1 MKLKRIVSLA
11 LAGVMAVS
19 MLTACGN
26 SNGNGGQVPP
36 EENNTIDGGYSAM
49 LAKYMEDVAD
59 LDHVTFQD
67 NSDDVAALKDA
78 LGNFGNVVIG
88 GGSLLPV
95 LVCLESPNNI
105 IPDFD
110 ISFDDDSI
118 IGGLVG
124 GITVPGVSGDG
135 VLSINNL
142 KEDFA
147 KALDLATK
155 DLESDDLAFKDS
167 TEKMNVPQK
176 EGTIFAIDGSI
187 SLEKVMN
194 QIANGNNFNGLG
206 SNGAERF
213 TGLNTKMGG
222 EDALPESGVDG
233 QLTWHYNYT
242 ISASVV
248 NVPATAVDGY
258 NGSVNFIAENTSRAS
273 STSIVRFSFSNR
285 RNTASSHTCIDWISV
300 PSRSNRY
307 PFIASSPSCASQR
320 TDPFPRAR
328 LPSAACF
335 IVQSLDSG

>member
-1 MKLKRIVSLA
+1 MKLKKIVSLA

-95 LVCLESPNNI
+95 LVCLEGPNDI
-105 IPDFD
+105 IPGFNVG
-110 ISFDDDSI
+110 I
-118 IGGLVG
+118 IKF
-124 GITVPGVSGDG
+124 PGVSGDG

-147 KALDLATK
+147 KALDLATE
-155 DLESDDLAFKDS
+155 DLNSDDLAFKNS
-167 TEKMNVPQK
+167 TKKMNVPQK

-206 SNGAERF
+206 SNGTERF
-213 TGLNTKMGG
+213 TGLNIKMGG

-233 QLTWHYNYT
+233 HLTWHYNYT

-258 NGSVNFIAENTSRAS
+258 NGSVNFIAVTV
-273 STSIVRFSFSNR
+273 T
-285 RNTASSHTCIDWISV
+285 
-300 PSRSNRY
+300 
-307 PFIASSPSCASQR
+307 R
-320 TDPFPRAR
+320 TP
-328 LPSAACF
+328 
-335 IVQSLDSG
+335 V

>member
-36 EENNTIDGGYSAM
+36 EENNTIDGGYSDM

-95 LVCLESPNNI
+95 LVCLEGPNNI
-105 IPDFD
+105 IPE
-110 ISFDDDSI
+110 ISFGGP
-118 IGGLVG
+118 IGGLISVKP
-124 GITVPGVSGDG
+124 VPGDG

-142 KEDFA
+142 KKDFA
-147 KALDLATK
+147 KALDLA
-155 DLESDDLAFKDS
+155 DDDLAVDDLGLNQNTSLNVTRKD
-167 TEKMNVPQK
+167 
-176 EGTIFAIDGSI
+176 GTIFAIDGSI

-194 QIANGNNFNGLG
+194 QIANGNNFN
-206 SNGAERF
+206 NRF
-213 TGLNTKMGG
+213 NGLNGILG
-222 EDALPESGVDG
+222 ADSALPENLTDD

-258 NGSVNFIAENTSRAS
+258 NGSVNFIAVTV
-273 STSIVRFSFSNR
+273 T
-285 RNTASSHTCIDWISV
+285 
-300 PSRSNRY
+300 
-307 PFIASSPSCASQR
+307 R
-320 TDPFPRAR
+320 TP
-328 LPSAACF
+328 
-335 IVQSLDSG
+335 V

>member
-95 LVCLESPNNI
+95 LVCLEGTNDI
-105 IPDFD
+105 IPGFN
-110 ISFDDDSI
+110 ISWI
-118 IGGLVG
+118 RI
-124 GITVPGVSGDG
+124 PGVSGNG

-147 KALDLATK
+147 KALDLATD
-155 DLESDDLAFKDS
+155 DLESDDLAFKGS
-167 TEKMNVPQK
+167 TKNINVPQK

-194 QIANGNNFNGLG
+194 QIANGNNFNGLDN
-206 SNGAERF
+206 NGTERF
-213 TGLNTKMGG
+213 AGLNTTMDD

-233 QLTWHYNYT
+233 HLTWHYNYT

-258 NGSVNFIAENTSRAS
+258 NGSVNFIAVTV
-273 STSIVRFSFSNR
+273 T
-285 RNTASSHTCIDWISV
+285 
-300 PSRSNRY
+300 
-307 PFIASSPSCASQR
+307 R
-320 TDPFPRAR
+320 TP
-328 LPSAACF
+328 
-335 IVQSLDSG
+335 V

>member
-36 EENNTIDGGYSAM
+36 EENNAVDGGYSAM

-95 LVCLESPNNI
+95 LVCLEGPNNI
-105 IPDFD
+105 IPG
-110 ISFDDDSI
+110 
-118 IGGLVG
+118 IGFGGKPIVG
-124 GITVPGVSGDG
+124 PVSGNG

-155 DLESDDLAFKDS
+155 DLTSDDLAFKGS
-167 TEKMNVPQK
+167 TKNINVPQK

-194 QIANGNNFNGLG
+194 QIANGNNFKGLDD
-206 SNGAERF
+206 NGAERF
-213 TGLNTKMGG
+213 DGLNTKMSDK
-222 EDALPESGVDG
+222 DALPESLTDG
-233 QLTWHYNYT
+233 HLTWHYNYT
-242 ISASVV
+242 VSASVV

-258 NGSVNFIAENTSRAS
+258 NGSVNFIAVTV
-273 STSIVRFSFSNR
+273 T
-285 RNTASSHTCIDWISV
+285 
-300 PSRSNRY
+300 
-307 PFIASSPSCASQR
+307 R
-320 TDPFPRAR
+320 TP
-328 LPSAACF
+328 
-335 IVQSLDSG
+335 V

>member
-95 LVCLESPNNI
+95 LVCLEGTNDI
-105 IPDFD
+105 IPGFN
-110 ISFDDDSI
+110 ISI
-118 IGGLVG
+118 IK
-124 GITVPGVSGDG
+124 VPGVSGNG
-135 VLSINNL
+135 VLSINNMR
-142 KEDFA
+142 EDFV
-147 KALDLATK
+147 KALDLATD
-155 DLESDDLAFKDS
+155 DLESADLAFKGS
-167 TEKMNVPQK
+167 TKKMNVPQK

-194 QIANGNNFNGLG
+194 QIANGNNFNGLDNKG
-206 SNGAERF
+206 PERF
-213 TGLNTKMGG
+213 AGLNTKMSGK
-222 EDALPESGVDG
+222 DALPESGVDG
-233 QLTWHYNYT
+233 HLTWHYNYT

-258 NGSVNFIAENTSRAS
+258 NGSVNFIAVTV
-273 STSIVRFSFSNR
+273 T
-285 RNTASSHTCIDWISV
+285 
-300 PSRSNRY
+300 
-307 PFIASSPSCASQR
+307 R
-320 TDPFPRAR
+320 TP
-328 LPSAACF
+328 
-335 IVQSLDSG
+335 V

>member
-95 LVCLESPNNI
+95 LVCLEGTNDI
-105 IPDFD
+105 IPG
-110 ISFDDDSI
+110 ISTGDLPI
-118 IGGLVG
+118 IGALPIVK
-124 GITVPGVSGDG
+124 PVSGNG

-147 KALDLATK
+147 KALDLATV
-155 DLESDDLAFKDS
+155 DLESDDLAFENS
-167 TEKMNVPQK
+167 TKKMNVPQK

-206 SNGAERF
+206 SNGPERF
-213 TGLNTKMGG
+213 TGLNTKMSDK
-222 EDALPESGVDG
+222 DALPESGVDG
-233 QLTWHYNYT
+233 HLTWHYNYT

-258 NGSVNFIAENTSRAS
+258 NGSVNFIAVTV
-273 STSIVRFSFSNR
+273 T
-285 RNTASSHTCIDWISV
+285 
-300 PSRSNRY
+300 
-307 PFIASSPSCASQR
+307 R
-320 TDPFPRAR
+320 TP
-328 LPSAACF
+328 
-335 IVQSLDSG
+335 V

>member
-95 LVCLESPNNI
+95 LVCLEGPNDI
-105 IPDFD
+105 IPGFD
-110 ISFDDDSI
+110 ISFGIAGIPGS
-118 IGGLVG
+118 
-124 GITVPGVSGDG
+124 ITVPGVSGDG

-142 KEDFA
+142 KKDFA
-147 KALDLATK
+147 KSLDLADT
-155 DLESDDLAFKDS
+155 DLAVNDLGLAQTDSLNVTRKD
-167 TEKMNVPQK
+167 
-176 EGTIFAIDGSI
+176 GTIFVIDGSV

-194 QIANGNNFNGLG
+194 QIANGNNFKNRFNGL
-206 SNGAERF
+206 NGVLGA
-213 TGLNTKMGG
+213 
-222 EDALPESGVDG
+222 DSALPESLTDG

-242 ISASVV
+242 VSASVV

-258 NGSVNFIAENTSRAS
+258 NGSVNFIAVTV
-273 STSIVRFSFSNR
+273 T
-285 RNTASSHTCIDWISV
+285 
-300 PSRSNRY
+300 
-307 PFIASSPSCASQR
+307 R
-320 TDPFPRAR
+320 TP
-328 LPSAACF
+328 
-335 IVQSLDSG
+335 V

>member
-36 EENNTIDGGYSAM
+36 EENNAIDGGYSAM

-95 LVCLESPNNI
+95 LVCLEGPNDI
-105 IPDFD
+105 IPEIDLGFL
-110 ISFDDDSI
+110 
-118 IGGLVG
+118 GTVG
-124 GITVPGVSGDG
+124 PVPGDG

-142 KEDFA
+142 RKDFA
-147 KALDLATK
+147 KSLDLANDNLDVK
-155 DLESDDLAFKDS
+155 DLKLNQTKPL
-167 TEKMNVPQK
+167 NVTRK

-194 QIANGNNFNGLG
+194 QIANGNNFDDRFNGL
-206 SNGAERF
+206 NRVLGA
-213 TGLNTKMGG
+213 NS
-222 EDALPESGVDG
+222 ALPESLTEG

-242 ISASVV
+242 VSASVV

-258 NGSVNFIAENTSRAS
+258 NGSVNFIAVTV
-273 STSIVRFSFSNR
+273 T
-285 RNTASSHTCIDWISV
+285 
-300 PSRSNRY
+300 
-307 PFIASSPSCASQR
+307 R
-320 TDPFPRAR
+320 TP
-328 LPSAACF
+328 
-335 IVQSLDSG
+335 V

>member
-36 EENNTIDGGYSAM
+36 EENNAVDGGYSDM

-88 GGSLLPV
+88 GGSLLPY
-95 LVCLESPNNI
+95 LVCLDGDNTFGIGKDPN
-105 IPDFD
+105 
-110 ISFDDDSI
+110 
-118 IGGLVG
+118 
-124 GITVPGVSGDG
+124 GVMNG
-135 VLSINNL
+135 VLSITNL
-142 KEDFA
+142 KNDFA
-147 KALDLATK
+147 KSLDLA
-155 DLESDDLAFKDS
+155 DADLAVNDLSLAQKDS
-167 TEKMNVPQK
+167 LNVTRK
-176 EGTIFAIDGSI
+176 DGTIFVIDGSV

-194 QIANGNNFNGLG
+194 QIANGNNYNYKGLKG
-206 SNGAERF
+206 IFGA
-213 TGLNTKMGG
+213 G
-222 EDALPESGVDG
+222 LPENLKDG

-258 NGSVNFIAENTSRAS
+258 NGSVNFIAVTV
-273 STSIVRFSFSNR
+273 T
-285 RNTASSHTCIDWISV
+285 
-300 PSRSNRY
+300 
-307 PFIASSPSCASQR
+307 R
-320 TDPFPRAR
+320 TP
-328 LPSAACF
+328 
-335 IVQSLDSG
+335 V

>member
-1 MKLKRIVSLA
+1 MKLKKIVSLA

-36 EENNTIDGGYSAM
+36 EENNAVDGGYSDM

-95 LVCLESPNNI
+95 LVCLEGTNDI
-105 IPDFD
+105 IPG
-110 ISFDDDSI
+110 IS
-118 IGGLVG
+118 IGEGFGKLEIVK
-124 GITVPGVSGDG
+124 PVSGNG
-135 VLSINNL
+135 VLSIDNL
-142 KEDFA
+142 KKDFA
-147 KALDLATK
+147 KALDLATE

-167 TEKMNVPQK
+167 TKKMNVPQK

-194 QIANGNNFNGLG
+194 QIANGNNFN
-206 SNGAERF
+206 NRF
-213 TGLNTKMGG
+213 NGLNGVLGAKS
-222 EDALPESGVDG
+222 ALPESGVDG

-258 NGSVNFIAENTSRAS
+258 NGSVNFIAVTV
-273 STSIVRFSFSNR
+273 T
-285 RNTASSHTCIDWISV
+285 
-300 PSRSNRY
+300 
-307 PFIASSPSCASQR
+307 R
-320 TDPFPRAR
+320 TP
-328 LPSAACF
+328 
-335 IVQSLDSG
+335 V

>member
-95 LVCLESPNNI
+95 LVCLEGPNDI
-105 IPDFD
+105 IPEIDLGFLG
-110 ISFDDDSI
+110 S
-118 IGGLVG
+118 VG
-124 GITVPGVSGDG
+124 PVSGNG

-142 KEDFA
+142 KEDLA
-147 KALDLATK
+147 KALDLANE
-155 DLESDDLAFKDS
+155 DLKSDDLAFKDS

-176 EGTIFAIDGSI
+176 AGTIFAIDGSI

-194 QIANGNNFNGLG
+194 QIANGNNFKGLDD
-206 SNGAERF
+206 NGAERF
-213 TGLNTKMGG
+213 DGLNTKMSD

-233 QLTWHYNYT
+233 ELTWHYNYT
-242 ISASVV
+242 VSASVV

-258 NGSVNFIAENTSRAS
+258 NGSVNFIAVTV
-273 STSIVRFSFSNR
+273 T
-285 RNTASSHTCIDWISV
+285 
-300 PSRSNRY
+300 
-307 PFIASSPSCASQR
+307 R
-320 TDPFPRAR
+320 TP
-328 LPSAACF
+328 
-335 IVQSLDSG
+335 V

>member
-95 LVCLESPNNI
+95 LVCLESPNDI
-105 IPDFD
+105 IPE
-110 ISFDDDSI
+110 ISFVN
-118 IGGLVG
+118 GLISVG
-124 GITVPGVSGDG
+124 PVSGDG

-142 KEDFA
+142 KKDFA
-147 KALDLATK
+147 KALDLA
-155 DLESDDLAFKDS
+155 DDDLAVNDLGLNQTTSLNVTRKD
-167 TEKMNVPQK
+167 
-176 EGTIFAIDGSI
+176 GTIFAIDGSI

-194 QIANGNNFNGLG
+194 QIANGNNFN
-206 SNGAERF
+206 NRF
-213 TGLNTKMGG
+213 NGLNGILG
-222 EDALPESGVDG
+222 ADSALPENLKDG

-258 NGSVNFIAENTSRAS
+258 NGSVNFIAVTV
-273 STSIVRFSFSNR
+273 T
-285 RNTASSHTCIDWISV
+285 
-300 PSRSNRY
+300 
-307 PFIASSPSCASQR
+307 R
-320 TDPFPRAR
+320 TP
-328 LPSAACF
+328 
-335 IVQSLDSG
+335 V

>member
-36 EENNTIDGGYSAM
+36 EENNAVDGGYSDM

-95 LVCLESPNNI
+95 LVCLEGTNDI
-105 IPDFD
+105 IPGF
-110 ISFDDDSI
+110 SI
-118 IGGLVG
+118 LGNK
-124 GITVPGVSGDG
+124 VPGVSGNG

-155 DLESDDLAFKDS
+155 DLESDDLAFKNS
-167 TEKMNVPQK
+167 TKKMNVPQK

-194 QIANGNNFNGLG
+194 QIANGNNFNGLSG
-206 SNGAERF
+206 KDPERF
-213 TGLNTKMGG
+213 AGLNTKMSGKN
-222 EDALPESGVDG
+222 ALPESGVDG
-233 QLTWHYNYT
+233 HLTWHYNYT

-258 NGSVNFIAENTSRAS
+258 NGSVNFIAVTV
-273 STSIVRFSFSNR
+273 T
-285 RNTASSHTCIDWISV
+285 
-300 PSRSNRY
+300 
-307 PFIASSPSCASQR
+307 R
-320 TDPFPRAR
+320 TP
-328 LPSAACF
+328 
-335 IVQSLDSG
+335 V

>member
-105 IPDFD
+105 IPG
-110 ISFDDDSI
+110 ISI
-118 IGGLVG
+118 GIGGHNVE
-124 GITVPGVSGDG
+124 IVPPVSGDG
-135 VLSINNL
+135 VLSIENL
-142 KEDFA
+142 KKDFA
-147 KALDLATK
+147 KSLDLA
-155 DLESDDLAFKDS
+155 DDDLAVDDLGLGQTTSLNVTRKD
-167 TEKMNVPQK
+167 
-176 EGTIFAIDGSI
+176 GTIFAIDGSI

-194 QIANGNNFNGLG
+194 QIANGNNFENRFNGLNKVLGAG
-206 SNGAERF
+206 S
-213 TGLNTKMGG
+213 
-222 EDALPESGVDG
+222 ALPESLTDG
-233 QLTWHYNYT
+233 HLTWHYNYT

-258 NGSVNFIAENTSRAS
+258 NGSVNFIAVTV
-273 STSIVRFSFSNR
+273 T
-285 RNTASSHTCIDWISV
+285 
-300 PSRSNRY
+300 
-307 PFIASSPSCASQR
+307 R
-320 TDPFPRAR
+320 TP
-328 LPSAACF
+328 
-335 IVQSLDSG
+335 V

>member
-36 EENNTIDGGYSAM
+36 EENNAIDGGYSDM

-105 IPDFD
+105 IPGFN
-110 ISFDDDSI
+110 ISA
-118 IGGLVG
+118 
-124 GITVPGVSGDG
+124 GIKVPGVPGDGISAGIKVPGVSGDG

-142 KEDFA
+142 KEDFV
-147 KALDLATK
+147 KALDLATD
-155 DLESDDLAFKDS
+155 DLNSADLAFKNS
-167 TEKMNVPQK
+167 TKEMNVPQK

-194 QIANGNNFNGLG
+194 QIANGNNFNGLDNKG
-206 SNGAERF
+206 PERF
-213 TGLNTKMGG
+213 AGLNTMMDNK
-222 EDALPESGVDG
+222 DALPESGVDG

-242 ISASVV
+242 VSASVV

-258 NGSVNFIAENTSRAS
+258 NGSVNFIAVTV
-273 STSIVRFSFSNR
+273 T
-285 RNTASSHTCIDWISV
+285 
-300 PSRSNRY
+300 
-307 PFIASSPSCASQR
+307 R
-320 TDPFPRAR
+320 TP
-328 LPSAACF
+328 
-335 IVQSLDSG
+335 V

>member
-1 MKLKRIVSLA
+1 MKLKKIVSLA

-95 LVCLESPNNI
+95 LVCLESPNDI

-110 ISFDDDSI
+110 ISFDDDSVL
-118 IGGLVG
+118 GGMVG

-142 KEDFA
+142 KKDFA
-147 KALDLATK
+147 ESLDLADE
-155 DLESDDLAFKDS
+155 DLAVDDLGLGQNTSLNVTRKD
-167 TEKMNVPQK
+167 
-176 EGTIFAIDGSI
+176 GTIFAIDGSI

-194 QIANGNNFNGLG
+194 QIANGNNFNG
-206 SNGAERF
+206 RF
-213 TGLNTKMGG
+213 NGLNKVLGAG
-222 EDALPESGVDG
+222 SALPESLTDG
-233 QLTWHYNYT
+233 HLTWHYNYT
-242 ISASVV
+242 VSASVV

-258 NGSVNFIAENTSRAS
+258 NGSVNFIAVTV
-273 STSIVRFSFSNR
+273 T
-285 RNTASSHTCIDWISV
+285 
-300 PSRSNRY
+300 
-307 PFIASSPSCASQR
+307 R
-320 TDPFPRAR
+320 TP
-328 LPSAACF
+328 
-335 IVQSLDSG
+335 V

>member
-36 EENNTIDGGYSAM
+36 EENNAIDGGYSDM

-95 LVCLESPNNI
+95 LVCLEGPNDI
-105 IPDFD
+105 IPGFEISTDGILGD
-110 ISFDDDSI
+110 IK
-118 IGGLVG
+118 
-124 GITVPGVSGDG
+124 VPGVSGDG

-147 KALDLATK
+147 KSLDLA
-155 DLESDDLAFKDS
+155 DSDLAVNDLSLAQDDSLNVTRKD
-167 TEKMNVPQK
+167 
-176 EGTIFAIDGSI
+176 GTIFAIDGSI

-194 QIANGNNFNGLG
+194 QIANGNNFNGLDNN
-206 SNGAERF
+206 SAERF
-213 TGLNTKMGG
+213 TGLNTEMGG
-222 EDALPESGVDG
+222 EGALPESLTDG
-233 QLTWHYNYT
+233 ELTWHYNYT
-242 ISASVV
+242 VSASVV

-258 NGSVNFIAENTSRAS
+258 NGSVNFIAVTV
-273 STSIVRFSFSNR
+273 T
-285 RNTASSHTCIDWISV
+285 
-300 PSRSNRY
+300 
-307 PFIASSPSCASQR
+307 R
-320 TDPFPRAR
+320 TP
-328 LPSAACF
+328 
-335 IVQSLDSG
+335 V

>member
-67 NSDDVAALKDA
+67 NSEDVAALKDA

-95 LVCLESPNNI
+95 LVCLEGTNDI
-105 IPDFD
+105 IPGFN
-110 ISFDDDSI
+110 ISI
-118 IGGLVG
+118 IK
-124 GITVPGVSGDG
+124 VPGVSGNG

-142 KEDFA
+142 KEDFV
-147 KALDLATK
+147 KALDLAT
-155 DLESDDLAFKDS
+155 DNLESADLAFEDS
-167 TEKMNVPQK
+167 TKKMNVPQK

-194 QIANGNNFNGLG
+194 QIANGNNFKNRFNGL
-206 SNGAERF
+206 NGVLGA
-213 TGLNTKMGG
+213 
-222 EDALPESGVDG
+222 DSALPESLTDG

-258 NGSVNFIAENTSRAS
+258 NGSVNFIAVTV
-273 STSIVRFSFSNR
+273 T
-285 RNTASSHTCIDWISV
+285 
-300 PSRSNRY
+300 
-307 PFIASSPSCASQR
+307 R
-320 TDPFPRAR
+320 TP
-328 LPSAACF
+328 
-335 IVQSLDSG
+335 V

>member
-95 LVCLESPNNI
+95 LVCLEGPNDI
-105 IPDFD
+105 IPGFNVG
-110 ISFDDDSI
+110 I
-118 IGGLVG
+118 IKF
-124 GITVPGVSGDG
+124 PGVSGDG

-142 KEDFA
+142 KKDFA
-147 KALDLATK
+147 KSLDLA
-155 DLESDDLAFKDS
+155 DDDLAVNDLGLGQNTSLNVTRKD
-167 TEKMNVPQK
+167 
-176 EGTIFAIDGSI
+176 GTIFAIDGSI

-194 QIANGNNFNGLG
+194 QIANGNNFYGLG
-206 SNGAERF
+206 SNGTERF
-213 TGLNTKMGG
+213 AGLNTKMGG
-222 EDALPESGVDG
+222 KGALPESGVDG
-233 QLTWHYNYT
+233 HLTWHYNYT
-242 ISASVV
+242 VSASVV

-258 NGSVNFIAENTSRAS
+258 NGSVNFIAVTV
-273 STSIVRFSFSNR
+273 T
-285 RNTASSHTCIDWISV
+285 
-300 PSRSNRY
+300 
-307 PFIASSPSCASQR
+307 R
-320 TDPFPRAR
+320 TP
-328 LPSAACF
+328 
-335 IVQSLDSG
+335 V

>member
-95 LVCLESPNNI
+95 LVCLESTNDI
-105 IPDFD
+105 IPEINLGFL
-110 ISFDDDSI
+110 
-118 IGGLVG
+118 GTVG
-124 GITVPGVSGDG
+124 PVSGNG

-155 DLESDDLAFKDS
+155 NLESDDLAFENS

-194 QIANGNNFNGLG
+194 QIANGNNFNGLDN
-206 SNGAERF
+206 NGAERF
-213 TGLNTKMGG
+213 TGLNNKMSGG
-222 EDALPESGVDG
+222 DALPESGVDG
-233 QLTWHYNYT
+233 HLTWHYNYT
-242 ISASVV
+242 VSASVV

-258 NGSVNFIAENTSRAS
+258 NGSVNFIAVTV
-273 STSIVRFSFSNR
+273 T
-285 RNTASSHTCIDWISV
+285 
-300 PSRSNRY
+300 
-307 PFIASSPSCASQR
+307 R
-320 TDPFPRAR
+320 TP
-328 LPSAACF
+328 
-335 IVQSLDSG
+335 V

>member
-36 EENNTIDGGYSAM
+36 EENNAVDGGYSAM

-95 LVCLESPNNI
+95 LVCLEGTNDI
-105 IPDFD
+105 IPGFN
-110 ISFDDDSI
+110 ISI
-118 IGGLVG
+118 IK
-124 GITVPGVSGDG
+124 VPSVSGNG
-135 VLSINNL
+135 VLSINNMR
-142 KEDFA
+142 EDFV
-147 KALDLATK
+147 KALDLATD
-155 DLESDDLAFKDS
+155 DLESADLAFKGS
-167 TEKMNVPQK
+167 TKKMNVPQK

-194 QIANGNNFNGLG
+194 QIANGNNFKD
-206 SNGAERF
+206 RF
-213 TGLNTKMGG
+213 KGLNDVLGADT
-222 EDALPESGVDG
+222 ALPESLTDG
-233 QLTWHYNYT
+233 HLTWHYNYT

-258 NGSVNFIAENTSRAS
+258 NGSVNFIAVTV
-273 STSIVRFSFSNR
+273 T
-285 RNTASSHTCIDWISV
+285 
-300 PSRSNRY
+300 
-307 PFIASSPSCASQR
+307 R
-320 TDPFPRAR
+320 TP
-328 LPSAACF
+328 
-335 IVQSLDSG
+335 V

>member
-11 LAGVMAVS
+11 LAGVMAVG

-95 LVCLESPNNI
+95 LVCLEGTNDI
-105 IPDFD
+105 IPG
-110 ISFDDDSI
+110 ISTGDLPI
-118 IGGLVG
+118 IGALPIVK
-124 GITVPGVSGDG
+124 PVSGNG

-147 KALDLATK
+147 KALDLATE
-155 DLESDDLAFKDS
+155 DLESNDLAFKDS

-194 QIANGNNFNGLG
+194 QIANGNNFNGLDN
-206 SNGAERF
+206 NGAERF
-213 TGLNTKMGG
+213 TGLNTKMSGKG
-222 EDALPESGVDG
+222 ALPESGVDG

-242 ISASVV
+242 VSASVV

-258 NGSVNFIAENTSRAS
+258 NGSVNFIAVTV
-273 STSIVRFSFSNR
+273 T
-285 RNTASSHTCIDWISV
+285 
-300 PSRSNRY
+300 
-307 PFIASSPSCASQR
+307 R
-320 TDPFPRAR
+320 TP
-328 LPSAACF
+328 
-335 IVQSLDSG
+335 V

>member
-36 EENNTIDGGYSAM
+36 EENNTIDGGYSDM

-95 LVCLESPNNI
+95 LVCLEGPNNI
-105 IPDFD
+105 IPGFNLGP
-110 ISFDDDSI
+110 IP
-118 IGGLVG
+118 
-124 GITVPGVSGDG
+124 VPGVSGNG
-135 VLSINNL
+135 VLSIENL
-142 KEDFA
+142 KKDFA
-147 KALDLATK
+147 KALDLATE
-155 DLESDDLAFKDS
+155 DLESDDLEFKDS
-167 TEKMNVPQK
+167 TKKMNVPQK

-194 QIANGNNFNGLG
+194 QIANGNNFKDLDD
-206 SNGAERF
+206 NGAERF
-213 TGLNTKMGG
+213 DGLNAKTKMGG

-233 QLTWHYNYT
+233 HLTWHYNYT

-258 NGSVNFIAENTSRAS
+258 NGSVNFIAVTV
-273 STSIVRFSFSNR
+273 T
-285 RNTASSHTCIDWISV
+285 RNPV
-300 PSRSNRY
+300 K
-307 PFIASSPSCASQR
+307 
-320 TDPFPRAR
+320 
-328 LPSAACF
+328 
-335 IVQSLDSG
+335 

>member
-88 GGSLLPV
+88 GGSLLPY
-95 LVCLESPNNI
+95 LVCLDGANNFGI
-105 IPDFD
+105 
-110 ISFDDDSI
+110 
-118 IGGLVG
+118 GLVK
-124 GITVPGVSGDG
+124 DMNG
-135 VLSINNL
+135 VLSITNL
-142 KEDFA
+142 KNDFA
-147 KALDLATK
+147 KSLDLADT
-155 DLESDDLAFKDS
+155 DLAVNDLGLAQADSLNVTRKD
-167 TEKMNVPQK
+167 
-176 EGTIFAIDGSI
+176 GTIFVIDGSV

-194 QIANGNNFNGLG
+194 QIANGNNYNYNGLKG
-206 SNGAERF
+206 VF
-213 TGLNTKMGG
+213 
-222 EDALPESGVDG
+222 DAGLPESLTDG

-258 NGSVNFIAENTSRAS
+258 NGSVNFIAVTV
-273 STSIVRFSFSNR
+273 T
-285 RNTASSHTCIDWISV
+285 
-300 PSRSNRY
+300 
-307 PFIASSPSCASQR
+307 R
-320 TDPFPRAR
+320 TP
-328 LPSAACF
+328 
-335 IVQSLDSG
+335 V

>member
-36 EENNTIDGGYSAM
+36 EENNAVDGGYSAM

-95 LVCLESPNNI
+95 LVCLEGPNDI
-105 IPDFD
+105 IPGFD
-110 ISFDDDSI
+110 ISFDGLAGSI
-118 IGGLVG
+118 LGDINFPGL
-124 GITVPGVSGDG
+124 SGDG
-135 VLSINNL
+135 LLSINNL

-147 KALDLATK
+147 KALDLATE
-155 DLESDDLAFKDS
+155 DLKSDDLAFKNS
-167 TEKMNVPQK
+167 TKKMNVPQK

-194 QIANGNNFNGLG
+194 QIANGNNFNGLSG
-206 SNGAERF
+206 KGPERF
-213 TGLNTKMGG
+213 DGLNTKMSGK
-222 EDALPESGVDG
+222 DALPESGVDG
-233 QLTWHYNYT
+233 HLTWHYNYT

-258 NGSVNFIAENTSRAS
+258 NGSVNFIAVTV
-273 STSIVRFSFSNR
+273 T
-285 RNTASSHTCIDWISV
+285 
-300 PSRSNRY
+300 
-307 PFIASSPSCASQR
+307 R
-320 TDPFPRAR
+320 TP
-328 LPSAACF
+328 
-335 IVQSLDSG
+335 V

>member
-1 MKLKRIVSLA
+1 MKLKKIVSLA

-95 LVCLESPNNI
+95 LVCLEGPNNI
-105 IPDFD
+105 IPD
-110 ISFDDDSI
+110 
-118 IGGLVG
+118 IGIVG
-124 GITVPGVSGDG
+124 PVSGDG

-142 KEDFA
+142 RKDFV
-147 KALDLATK
+147 KSLDLADADY
-155 DLESDDLAFKDS
+155 DLAVDDLKLNQNE
-167 TEKMNVPQK
+167 TLNVTRK
-176 EGTIFAIDGSI
+176 NGTIFAIDGSI

-194 QIANGNNFNGLG
+194 QIANGNNFGN
-206 SNGAERF
+206 RF
-213 TGLNTKMGG
+213 TGLNVVLS
-222 EDALPESGVDG
+222 DDSALPESLTDG
-233 QLTWHYNYT
+233 HLTWHYNYT
-242 ISASVV
+242 VSASVV

-258 NGSVNFIAENTSRAS
+258 NGSVNFIAVTV
-273 STSIVRFSFSNR
+273 T
-285 RNTASSHTCIDWISV
+285 
-300 PSRSNRY
+300 
-307 PFIASSPSCASQR
+307 R
-320 TDPFPRAR
+320 TP
-328 LPSAACF
+328 
-335 IVQSLDSG
+335 V

>member
-95 LVCLESPNNI
+95 LVCLEGPNNI
-105 IPDFD
+105 FPG
-110 ISFDDDSI
+110 
-118 IGGLVG
+118 IGDLV
-124 GITVPGVSGDG
+124 PPVSGDE
-135 VLSINNL
+135 VLSIKNL
-142 KEDFA
+142 RKDFA
-147 KALDLATK
+147 KSLDLA
-155 DLESDDLAFKDS
+155 DESLAVRNLKLDQ
-167 TEKMNVPQK
+167 EKTLNVTRK
-176 EGTIFAIDGSI
+176 NGTIFAIDGSI

-194 QIANGNNFNGLG
+194 QIANGNNFKD
-206 SNGAERF
+206 RF
-213 TGLNTKMGG
+213 KGLNDVLGADT
-222 EDALPESGVDG
+222 ALPENLKDG
-233 QLTWHYNYT
+233 HLTWHYNYT

-258 NGSVNFIAENTSRAS
+258 NGSVNFIAVTV
-273 STSIVRFSFSNR
+273 T
-285 RNTASSHTCIDWISV
+285 
-300 PSRSNRY
+300 
-307 PFIASSPSCASQR
+307 R
-320 TDPFPRAR
+320 TP
-328 LPSAACF
+328 
-335 IVQSLDSG
+335 V

>member
-36 EENNTIDGGYSAM
+36 EENNTIDGGYSDM

-88 GGSLLPV
+88 GGSLLPY
-95 LVCLESPNNI
+95 LVCLDGNNN
-105 IPDFD
+105 FG
-110 ISFDDDSI
+110 F
-118 IGGLVG
+118 GGDL
-124 GITVPGVSGDG
+124 TLNG
-135 VLSINNL
+135 VLSITNL
-142 KEDFA
+142 KNDFA
-147 KALDLATK
+147 KSLDLADT
-155 DLESDDLAFKDS
+155 DLAVNDLGLAQTDSLNVTRKD
-167 TEKMNVPQK
+167 
-176 EGTIFAIDGSI
+176 GTIFVIDGSV

-194 QIANGNNFNGLG
+194 QIANGNNYNYNGLKG
-206 SNGAERF
+206 VF
-213 TGLNTKMGG
+213 
-222 EDALPESGVDG
+222 DAGLPENLKDG

-258 NGSVNFIAENTSRAS
+258 NGSVNFIAVTV
-273 STSIVRFSFSNR
+273 T
-285 RNTASSHTCIDWISV
+285 
-300 PSRSNRY
+300 
-307 PFIASSPSCASQR
+307 R
-320 TDPFPRAR
+320 TP
-328 LPSAACF
+328 
-335 IVQSLDSG
+335 V

>member
-88 GGSLLPV
+88 GGSLLPY
-95 LVCLESPNNI
+95 LVCLDGDNNFGS
-105 IPDFD
+105 D
-110 ISFDDDSI
+110 
-118 IGGLVG
+118 LVG
-124 GITVPGVSGDG
+124 SLNG
-135 VLSINNL
+135 VLSITNL
-142 KEDFA
+142 KNDFA
-147 KALDLATK
+147 KSLDLADT
-155 DLESDDLAFKDS
+155 DLAVNDLGLAQADSLNVTRKD
-167 TEKMNVPQK
+167 
-176 EGTIFAIDGSI
+176 GTIFVIDGSV

-194 QIANGNNFNGLG
+194 QIANGNNYNYNGLKG
-206 SNGAERF
+206 VF
-213 TGLNTKMGG
+213 
-222 EDALPESGVDG
+222 DAGLPESLTDG

-258 NGSVNFIAENTSRAS
+258 HGSVNFIAVTV
-273 STSIVRFSFSNR
+273 T
-285 RNTASSHTCIDWISV
+285 
-300 PSRSNRY
+300 
-307 PFIASSPSCASQR
+307 R
-320 TDPFPRAR
+320 TP
-328 LPSAACF
+328 
-335 IVQSLDSG
+335 VK

>member
-36 EENNTIDGGYSAM
+36 EENNAVDGGYSDM

-95 LVCLESPNNI
+95 LVCLEGTNDI
-105 IPDFD
+105 IPG
-110 ISFDDDSI
+110 IS
-118 IGGLVG
+118 IGPVE
-124 GITVPGVSGDG
+124 IVPPVSGDG
-135 VLSINNL
+135 VLSIENL
-142 KEDFA
+142 RKDFA
-147 KALDLATK
+147 KSLDLANDNLDVK
-155 DLESDDLAFKDS
+155 DLKLNQTKPL
-167 TEKMNVPQK
+167 NVTRK

-194 QIANGNNFNGLG
+194 QIANGNNFKDRFNGL
-206 SNGAERF
+206 NRVLGA
-213 TGLNTKMGG
+213 
-222 EDALPESGVDG
+222 DSALPESLTDG
-233 QLTWHYNYT
+233 HLTWHYNYT
-242 ISASVV
+242 VSASVV

-258 NGSVNFIAENTSRAS
+258 NGSVNFIAVTV
-273 STSIVRFSFSNR
+273 T
-285 RNTASSHTCIDWISV
+285 
-300 PSRSNRY
+300 
-307 PFIASSPSCASQR
+307 R
-320 TDPFPRAR
+320 TP
-328 LPSAACF
+328 
-335 IVQSLDSG
+335 VK

>member
-36 EENNTIDGGYSAM
+36 EENNAVDGGYSAM

-95 LVCLESPNNI
+95 LVCLEGPNNI
-105 IPDFD
+105 IPGFD
-110 ISFDDDSI
+110 ISFGRI
-118 IGGLVG
+118 PVNIK
-124 GITVPGVSGDG
+124 IPGVSGDG

-147 KALDLATK
+147 KALDLANE
-155 DLESDDLAFKDS
+155 DLKSDDLAFKDS

-176 EGTIFAIDGSI
+176 KGTIFAIDGSI

-194 QIANGNNFNGLG
+194 QIANGNNFNGLDNN
-206 SNGAERF
+206 SAERF
-213 TGLNTKMGG
+213 NGLNTKMDG

-258 NGSVNFIAENTSRAS
+258 NGSVNFIAVTV
-273 STSIVRFSFSNR
+273 T
-285 RNTASSHTCIDWISV
+285 
-300 PSRSNRY
+300 
-307 PFIASSPSCASQR
+307 R
-320 TDPFPRAR
+320 TP
-328 LPSAACF
+328 
-335 IVQSLDSG
+335 V

>member
-1 MKLKRIVSLA
+1 MKLKRIISLA

-95 LVCLESPNNI
+95 LVCLEGPNDI
-105 IPDFD
+105 IPGFNIYDGPLGNINFP
-110 ISFDDDSI
+110 
-118 IGGLVG
+118 GL
-124 GITVPGVSGDG
+124 SGDG
-135 VLSINNL
+135 LLSINNL

-147 KALDLATK
+147 KALDLANE
-155 DLESDDLAFKDS
+155 DLKSDDLAFENS

-176 EGTIFAIDGSI
+176 KGTIFAIDGSI

-194 QIANGNNFNGLG
+194 QIANGNNFYGLG
-206 SNGAERF
+206 NNGTERF
-213 TGLNTKMGG
+213 TGLNTKMDG

-258 NGSVNFIAENTSRAS
+258 NGSVNFIAVTV
-273 STSIVRFSFSNR
+273 T
-285 RNTASSHTCIDWISV
+285 
-300 PSRSNRY
+300 
-307 PFIASSPSCASQR
+307 R
-320 TDPFPRAR
+320 TP
-328 LPSAACF
+328 
-335 IVQSLDSG
+335 V

>member
-95 LVCLESPNNI
+95 LVCLEGTNDI
-105 IPDFD
+105 IPG
-110 ISFDDDSI
+110 ISTGDLPI
-118 IGGLVG
+118 IGALPIVK
-124 GITVPGVSGDG
+124 PVSGNG

-167 TEKMNVPQK
+167 TKKMNVPQK

-194 QIANGNNFNGLG
+194 QIANGNNFKDRCNGL
-206 SNGAERF
+206 NRVLGA
-213 TGLNTKMGG
+213 
-222 EDALPESGVDG
+222 DSALPESLTDG
-233 QLTWHYNYT
+233 HLTWHYNYT
-242 ISASVV
+242 VSASVV

-258 NGSVNFIAENTSRAS
+258 NGSVNFIAVTV
-273 STSIVRFSFSNR
+273 T
-285 RNTASSHTCIDWISV
+285 
-300 PSRSNRY
+300 
-307 PFIASSPSCASQR
+307 R
-320 TDPFPRAR
+320 TP
-328 LPSAACF
+328 
-335 IVQSLDSG
+335 V

>member
-1 MKLKRIVSLA
+1 MKLKRIISLA
-11 LAGVMAVS
+11 LAGVMAVG

-95 LVCLESPNNI
+95 LVCLEGPNDI
-105 IPDFD
+105 IPGFD
-110 ISFDDDSI
+110 ISFGIAGIPGS
-118 IGGLVG
+118 
-124 GITVPGVSGDG
+124 ITVPSVSGDG

-142 KEDFA
+142 KKDFA
-147 KALDLATK
+147 KALDLATEN
-155 DLESDDLAFKDS
+155 LESDDLAFKNS
-167 TEKMNVPQK
+167 TKKMNVPQK

-194 QIANGNNFNGLG
+194 QIANGNNFKNRFNGL
-206 SNGAERF
+206 NGVLDA
-213 TGLNTKMGG
+213 
-222 EDALPESGVDG
+222 DSALPESLTDG
-233 QLTWHYNYT
+233 HLTWHYNYT
-242 ISASVV
+242 VSASVV

-258 NGSVNFIAENTSRAS
+258 NGSVNFIAVTV
-273 STSIVRFSFSNR
+273 T
-285 RNTASSHTCIDWISV
+285 
-300 PSRSNRY
+300 
-307 PFIASSPSCASQR
+307 R
-320 TDPFPRAR
+320 TP
-328 LPSAACF
+328 
-335 IVQSLDSG
+335 V

>member
-36 EENNTIDGGYSAM
+36 EENNAIDGGYSDM

-95 LVCLESPNNI
+95 LVCLEGTNDI
-105 IPDFD
+105 IPG
-110 ISFDDDSI
+110 IS
-118 IGGLVG
+118 IGGFEIVKP
-124 GITVPGVSGDG
+124 VPGNG

-142 KEDFA
+142 KKDFA
-147 KALDLATK
+147 KSLDLA
-155 DLESDDLAFKDS
+155 DDDLAVNDLGLNQTKPLNVTRKD
-167 TEKMNVPQK
+167 
-176 EGTIFAIDGSI
+176 GTIFAIDGSI

-194 QIANGNNFNGLG
+194 QIANGNNFN
-206 SNGAERF
+206 NRF
-213 TGLNTKMGG
+213 NGLNGVLG
-222 EDALPESGVDG
+222 ADSALPESLTDG

-242 ISASVV
+242 VSASVV

-258 NGSVNFIAENTSRAS
+258 NGSVNFIAVTV
-273 STSIVRFSFSNR
+273 T
-285 RNTASSHTCIDWISV
+285 
-300 PSRSNRY
+300 
-307 PFIASSPSCASQR
+307 R
-320 TDPFPRAR
+320 TP
-328 LPSAACF
+328 
-335 IVQSLDSG
+335 V

>member
-88 GGSLLPV
+88 GGSLLPY
-95 LVCLESPNNI
+95 LVCLDGDNNFGS
-105 IPDFD
+105 D
-110 ISFDDDSI
+110 
-118 IGGLVG
+118 LVG
-124 GITVPGVSGDG
+124 SLNG
-135 VLSINNL
+135 VLSITNL
-142 KEDFA
+142 KNDFA
-147 KALDLATK
+147 KSLDLADT
-155 DLESDDLAFKDS
+155 DLAVNDLGLAQADSLNVTRKD
-167 TEKMNVPQK
+167 
-176 EGTIFAIDGSI
+176 GTIFVIDGSV

-194 QIANGNNFNGLG
+194 QIANGNNYNYNGLKG
-206 SNGAERF
+206 VF
-213 TGLNTKMGG
+213 
-222 EDALPESGVDG
+222 DAGLPESLTDG

-258 NGSVNFIAENTSRAS
+258 NGSVNFIAVTV
-273 STSIVRFSFSNR
+273 T
-285 RNTASSHTCIDWISV
+285 
-300 PSRSNRY
+300 
-307 PFIASSPSCASQR
+307 R
-320 TDPFPRAR
+320 TP
-328 LPSAACF
+328 
-335 IVQSLDSG
+335 VK

>member
-36 EENNTIDGGYSAM
+36 EENNTIDGGYSDM

-88 GGSLLPV
+88 GGSLLPY
-95 LVCLESPNNI
+95 LVCLDGNNN
-105 IPDFD
+105 FG
-110 ISFDDDSI
+110 F
-118 IGGLVG
+118 GGDL
-124 GITVPGVSGDG
+124 TLNG
-135 VLSINNL
+135 VLSITNL
-142 KEDFA
+142 KNDFA
-147 KALDLATK
+147 KSLDLADT
-155 DLESDDLAFKDS
+155 DLAVNDLGLAQTDSLNVTRKD
-167 TEKMNVPQK
+167 
-176 EGTIFAIDGSI
+176 GTIFVIDGSV

-194 QIANGNNFNGLG
+194 QIANGNNYNYNGLKG
-206 SNGAERF
+206 VF
-213 TGLNTKMGG
+213 
-222 EDALPESGVDG
+222 DAGLPENLKDG

-258 NGSVNFIAENTSRAS
+258 NGSVNFIAVTV
-273 STSIVRFSFSNR
+273 T
-285 RNTASSHTCIDWISV
+285 
-300 PSRSNRY
+300 
-307 PFIASSPSCASQR
+307 R
-320 TDPFPRAR
+320 TP
-328 LPSAACF
+328 
-335 IVQSLDSG
+335 VK